1 MEDPTLSIFKSSEE
15 QRSDRLLAGGS
26 KSKND
31 LDLDIEPSVLISS
44 LKSALELEKKNLQE
58 LAAGGGGGGRRN
70 PPFDEIDPNVVIA
83 SLTSALELEKKKVT
97 ELENSQFDSRGRR
110 SLISSEYDIGFIM
123 SIVENA
129 ENKIRRVEE
138 SALNEINSIREE
150 ATEAINAI
158 LGRNI

>member
-15 QRSDRLLAGGS
+15 QRSGRLLAGGS

-58 LAAGGGGGGRRN
+58 LAAGGGGGRRN
-70 PPFDEIDPNVVIA
+70 PPFDEIDPTVVIA